1 MFKKIEVLTVQLHF
15 LIFVLVGL
23 SSVDSYAQKYEVGF
37 GLGALNFK
45 GDLAPNLRIENTRPG
60 ANVFFKINFSHAISL
75 RTGAMVG
82 MLSGRDEFQNDPFL
96 QQRDFGFNS
105 LLIEGNTVVEYHF
118 FDFRRNAK
126 RQKYSPY
133 IFAGLGVT
141 ANLLNETTGNAP
153 PTTGAIFQAAFPF
166 GVGIKKLVNDRIS
179 LGLEFSTTKTFS
191 DNTDLINDNNEGPR
205 ITRVSRS
212 DLENYYYLNF
222 TISYRF
228 LELLCPEHLE
238 KKY

>member
-1 MFKKIEVLTVQLHF
+1 MFKKVEVLTVQLFF
-15 LIFVLVGL
+15 LVFVLVSF
-23 SSVDSYAQKYEVGF
+23 SSLDTFSQKYEVGF
-37 GLGALNFK
+37 GVGALNFK

-60 ANVFFKINFSHAISL
+60 VNAFFKINFSHAVSL

-96 QQRDFGFNS
+96 QQRNFGFSS
-105 LLIEGNTVVEYHF
+105 LIVEGSSVIEYHF
-118 FDFRRNAK
+118 FNFRKNQK
-126 RQKYSPY
+126 RLKYSPY
-133 IFAGLGVT
+133 IFGGLGVT

-153 PTTGAIFQAAFPF
+153 PTSGAIFQAAVPF

-191 DNTDLINDNNEGPR
+191 DNTDLVNDNIEGPR
-205 ITRVSRS
+205 LTRVSRS